1 MTDKLLKL
9 KFGKNERFFPIKLVS
24 DAKVAQDD
32 INQYVTAMRAVR
44 QATLTKKQ
52 AKKMRR
58 MQDDL
63 VHNYKYTTDDI
74 EKTLK
79 EKKKK
84 GIAAGNLGLEQTKA
98 AIAVQ
103 AARDAIEEAKL
114 RLKRAE
120 KDGEVH
126 ELEVAVEEAE
136 NRLKERL
143 EEEERLREYVAS
155 RKSKLKVRT
164 KDQKWAKVN
173 QRAINANQQADLGA
187 AKEKED
193 FKGGSGGT
201 PKFNPYARRKV
212 KPKILWEVGQ
222 REEKKAEE
230 ESADAKKDAGATGK
244 DAAAANEDASTPTLF
259 QEHQE
264 KAAALSQSHQF
275 AIDEEVLA
283 QTNYTNGISLL
294 GSNKK
299 ARKRVRKGLSLAEY
313 QERKSA
319 GTL

>member
-1 MTDKLLKL
+1 MVTDKLLKL

-193 FKGGSGGT
+193 FKAGAGGT

-230 ESADAKKDAGATGK
+230 ERVKDSK
-244 DAAAANEDASTPTLF
+244 PTL
-259 QEHQE
+259 
-264 KAAALSQSHQF
+264 ALEEYLGTYHCKMYGNAKVYIENDQL
-275 AIDEEVLA
+275 ID
-283 QTNYTNGISLL
+283 
-294 GSNKK
+294 
-299 ARKRVRKGLSLAEY
+299 
-313 QERKSA
+313 RKSVV
-319 GTL
+319 